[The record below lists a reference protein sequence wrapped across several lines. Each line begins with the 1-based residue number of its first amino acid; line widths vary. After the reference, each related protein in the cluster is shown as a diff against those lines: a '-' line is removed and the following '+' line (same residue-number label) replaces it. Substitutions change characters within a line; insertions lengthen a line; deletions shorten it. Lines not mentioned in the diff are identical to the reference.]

1 MTLTAKSRRMIKNFA
16 KIRRRALFKGV
27 TEIQIISK
35 GNITLSLGTDQL
47 SAVEKYTLR

>member
-16 KIRRRALFKGV
+16 KIRRLALFKGV

-35 GNITLSLGTDQL
+35 GNMSLRTDQL
-47 SAVEKYTLR
+47 SVVEKYTLR